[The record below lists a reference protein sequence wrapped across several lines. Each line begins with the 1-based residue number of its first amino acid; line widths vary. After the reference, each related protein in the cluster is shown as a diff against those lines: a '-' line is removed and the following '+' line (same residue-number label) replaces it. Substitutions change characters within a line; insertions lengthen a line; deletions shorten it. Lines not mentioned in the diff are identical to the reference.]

1 MEEVPRVGRRSLLQ
15 RGVVLLGAVLG
26 GRLLADRPV
35 EAASLAP
42 PAPPGATTLK
52 LTGRNW
58 HVRSVTGRGKDLPR
72 QGDHLNAYGEL
83 IGPDGAR
90 LGEFYSTSFYVHA
103 PYGDSPAGATTIEMH
118 TFNLEG
124 GTLVGIGTGHPLGA
138 DSSVHTIVGGSGKYL
153 GARGMYTAR
162 QQPQEF
168 GGDGSAEFVFTLLA

>member
-1 MEEVPRVGRRSLLQ
+1 MEEVPRVPRRSLLQ
-15 RGVVLLGAVLG
+15 RGVVLLGALLG
-26 GRLLADRPV
+26 ARLMGGSPA
-35 EAASLAP
+35 EAAIVAP
-42 PAPPGATTLK
+42 PTPPGASTLR

-58 HVRSVTGRGKDLPR
+58 HLHALNGRSRELPR
-72 QGDHLNAYGEL
+72 QGDRLTAYGEL
-83 IGPDGAR
+83 MGPDGAK
-90 LGEFYSTSFYVHA
+90 LGEFYATSFYVHA
-103 PYGDSPAGATTIEMH
+103 PHGDSPAGATSLELH
-118 TFNLEG
+118 TFSLEG